1 MPWVCRPR
9 LPLKWVSAI
18 GHDPVKTIED
28 LNFYE
33 LLEVASDASP
43 FEVHQAYKEMYQLY
57 HDDSLASYSFFTK
70 EEREEILAKLDEAY
84 STLMDEKSRT
94 RYDQLL
100 IESGILQK
108 EMQYQRDRKKSGI
121 LSDAKRPLGN
131 TALRIRDRLKPIV
144 SSSPVIQEIL
154 THDVLSGEDLKKIR
168 GELGV
173 SLEEI
178 AEIVKVRM
186 VYLEAIENDQ
196 FEKTLSRI
204 FLKGFLRAYAQC
216 IGLDPDIVARR
227 YLKRMNE

>member
-154 THDVLSGEDLKKIR
+154 TPDVLSGEDLKKIR